1 MSKLTEAIIKTEF
14 TDSKD
19 GIRKMIASKYPRLGP
34 KCEALEIYCDE
45 GWMDII
51 DQTLKPINE
60 IAVMFNADITI
71 DEIKEKYGQCRLYFT
86 RSDNDVMLGQ
96 DFHQPIERLSDRLT
110 EISEKTCESC
120 GSKNAEVKKLRGN
133 PYWVKAICYPCD
145 QEQYEKVLEMNEKA
159 KKEKENA
166 GT

>member
-1 MSKLTEAIIKTEF
+1 
-14 TDSKD
+14 
-19 GIRKMIASKYPRLGP
+19 MIASKYPRLGP
-34 KCEALEIYCDE
+34 NADELEIYCDE

-60 IAVMFNADITI
+60 IAAMFNAGITI